1 MKIVKTKADRSSGWK
16 IEEKLL
22 NYLSSVLEA
31 ASTISNM
38 VAPRPRIWSC
48 LLLRWKR
55 FGWYPWVGWQHP
67 YSLTKFAQESLNH
80 VQHNIWPVHDQPS
93 FTGLSNGWQGIFSR
107 FQARPPPLR
116 SRQSCLAVGFDTDSI
131 EEQQGKIFFGESS
144 DLCQFWFARDCHQK
158 EKQWLRGIWDI

>member
-1 MKIVKTKADRSSGWK
+1 M
-16 IEEKLL
+16 
-22 NYLSSVLEA
+22 SSVLEP

-67 YSLTKFAQESLNH
+67 YSLPNFAQESLNH

-107 FQARPPPLR
+107 SQARPPPLR

-131 EEQQGKIFFGESS
+131 EEQQRKIFFRGKFRSLPILVCPWLSSGGKAVAERHLRHIESVS
-144 DLCQFWFARDCHQK
+144 
-158 EKQWLRGIWDI
+158 RGLATPASSIK